1 MDQHLRPNFNQLVL
15 LRQLKEGNQRFAEAS
30 MLDRA
35 SELHYTRKLL
45 AVEGQQPWAVMIGCS
60 DSRVPIEKVFDA
72 GLGELFVIRIAGNC
86 IDEASLASAEFA
98 TSAWNVGL
106 IVIVGHKNCGAVAA
120 SLDPNLKLGSPHIEG
135 LLNRIRVAATY
146 VSGNDQLDLSCA
158 EKANI
163 DYWRNYIIEN
173 SELLRQRTLNG
184 STLICT
190 AYYNTFSGQVE
201 FSDEIENFLL
211 QDTDNFET
219 PSSDY

>member
-1 MDQHLRPNFNQLVL
+1 MESHLRPNFNQMVL
-15 LRQLKEGNQRFAEAS
+15 IKQLKEGNQRFAEAS

-86 IDEASLASAEFA
+86 LDEASLASAEFA
-98 TSAWNVGL
+98 TSAWNIGL

-120 SLDPNLKLGSPHIEG
+120 SLDQNLKLDSPHIEG

-146 VSGNDQLDLSCA
+146 VSGSDQLDLSCA

-163 DYWRNYIIEN
+163 EYWRNYILDN
-173 SELLRQRTLNG
+173 SELLRQRALAG

-190 AYYNTFSGQVE
+190 AYYNTFTGQVE
-201 FSDEIENFLL
+201 FSDEIESFLEE
-211 QDTDNFET
+211 QPNRIET
-219 PSSDY
+219 TGADD